1 MDRADD
7 PFRANR
13 PEEPVVAEVPP
24 SSWRPEQP
32 PDPWQGAILPPP
44 PPRHPAPQ
52 PPPRNSPAAI
62 LGTLVIVLGLVLVV
76 ALAGR
81 TPDPV
86 EGTAVAMPG
95 LSEKLAAEPSE
106 DQGPQPV
113 RQLGTNPLLDD
124 GVVLPAVTCEL
135 PRIGRSTEQ
144 LLAFYQAG
152 MRCLDEAWEP
162 VLREVNEPFFEAGLE
177 VTADAATRC
186 GDAPPEAEA
195 TAYYCPLDEIIY
207 MPENRLLDT
216 VGVDRAS
223 HLAVLAH
230 EYGHHVQ
237 SLSGIMY
244 AVADVS
250 FAMPEGSPEELEM
263 SRRVELQA
271 NCFAG
276 LFIAAASGRGSVT
289 GSLSEAAMADFRNT
303 IGGETHGSVENQV
316 AWAWA
321 GFEGEGTAACN
332 TWTADAEE
340 VR

>member
-1 MDRADD
+1 M
-7 PFRANR
+7 
-13 PEEPVVAEVPP
+13 
-24 SSWRPEQP
+24 
-32 PDPWQGAILPPP
+32 PP
-44 PPRHPAPQ
+44 PPRYPAPAPPQ
-52 PPPRNSPAAI
+52 APPRNSPVAL

-76 ALAGR
+76 AVAGR
-81 TPDPV
+81 SADPV
-86 EGTAVAMPG
+86 EGTAVAIPG
-95 LSEKLAAEPSE
+95 LSEKTPGEPSQ
-106 DQGPQPV
+106 DQGPEPV
-113 RQLGTNPLLDD
+113 WELGTNPLLDD
-124 GVVLPAVTCEL
+124 GVVLPAVTCDL
-135 PRIGRSTEQ
+135 PRIGRSTDQ
-144 LLAFYQAG
+144 LVAFYEAG

-162 VLREVNEPFFEAGLE
+162 VLRQVNEPFFAAGLE

-186 GDAPPEAEA
+186 GEAPPESEA
-195 TAYYCPLDEIIY
+195 TAYYCPLDEVIY

-276 LFIAAASGRGSVT
+276 LFIASAAGRGSVT
-289 GSLSEAAMADFRNT
+289 ISLSEAAMVDFRNT
-303 IGGETHGSVENQV
+303 DGDDTHGSLDNQV
-316 AWAWA
+316 TWARA

-332 TWTADAEE
+332 TWTATPEE
-340 VR
+340 VS